1 MGEWANNSEVMA
13 EFDDLVD
20 LGTLM
25 DDDSFMPS
33 NSWADLGYP
42 IWIDWNLFVNVPIE
56 SPNY

>member
-1 MGEWANNSEVMA
+1 VMA

-25 DDDSFMPS
+25 DGDSFMPS

>member
-33 NSWADLGYP
+33 NS
-42 IWIDWNLFVNVPIE
+42 
-56 SPNY
+56 